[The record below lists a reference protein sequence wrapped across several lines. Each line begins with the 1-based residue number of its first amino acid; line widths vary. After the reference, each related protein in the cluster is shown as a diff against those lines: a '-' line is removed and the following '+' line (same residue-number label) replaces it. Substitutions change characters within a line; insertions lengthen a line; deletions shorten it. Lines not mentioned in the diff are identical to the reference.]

1 MIKEMVMP
9 IGEPVKMMVIPPSI
23 PAVIKMIR
31 SVAAKEM

>member
-1 MIKEMVMP
+1 VIKEMVTS
-9 IGEPVKMMVIPPSI
+9 IGEPVKMMVPSPSI